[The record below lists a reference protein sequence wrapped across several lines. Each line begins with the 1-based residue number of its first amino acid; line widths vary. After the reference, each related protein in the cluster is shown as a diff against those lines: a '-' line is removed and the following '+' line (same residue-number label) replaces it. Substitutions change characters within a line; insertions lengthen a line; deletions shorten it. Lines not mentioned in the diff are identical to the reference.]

1 MVATVGSIAVAFS
14 ADLRRYE
21 ASLRAGEKS
30 TDRFERNANK
40 ATTGVGQAFL
50 KMGGIAKAGL
60 AGLAAGVVAGG
71 ITGLVSQFGA
81 VANSIARIGDEAKRA
96 GLSNKAFQ
104 ELGYVAKANRIEVD
118 ALTDGMKELSLRAD
132 EYIATGKGSAA
143 ESFQRLGFTVDELKT
158 KLKDP
163 SALFTEI
170 IGKLGQLDKAAQI
183 RIADE
188 LFGGTGGEKF
198 VQLIAQGEQGIKDT
212 IQEAHNLNAVLT
224 DDVIESAAELD
235 RKFNAVATTVGSTL
249 KSAIVS
255 AAESLVDFINA
266 FKGFQFERTAKLD
279 ERMASLGKDRLDV
292 ERQILELKDKQR
304 NGESVGDG
312 IFGTSVGES
321 TYLEAMADYQR
332 RLEAIAAEEQ
342 MIGKIID
349 ERRTAKPPA
358 STWVPP
364 TPPPGGFGSSSGG
377 RDKAAAKAEREA
389 EAVRRLIDELQHEKD
404 LIGATDLER
413 DISNTLRQAGAAAT
427 DDQRAKII
435 SLVTALHAEAEAQ
448 RQAAD
453 AAALYR
459 DIAGGVLN
467 DLRSALSDGKLEWEE
482 LADVALRAL
491 DRIIDKLLNDLLDA
505 LLQVGKAGSG
515 IGGGGMFQSFIGG
528 LLGIGFKEGGFTG
541 HGAAD
546 EPAGVVH
553 RGEVVFSKDDVRRH
567 GGVAAVEA
575 MRKSSARI
583 GSLPGFA
590 KGGAVGSYAAEISE
604 SRFAGISSA
613 AHGLSERLAS
623 SSANLKERDVS
634 ADVRVFVDQ
643 DGNWQAAVERIAEGP
658 AARAASGVA
667 RAVPS
672 IALGAM
678 EQNKSRRTRVIS
690 PRGGF

>member
-40 ATTGVGQAFL
+40 ATTGVGQAFMR
-50 KMGGIAKAGL
+50 MGGLAKAGL
-60 AGLAAGVVAGG
+60 AGLAAGLVAGG
-71 ITGLVSQFGA
+71 VTGIVGQFGA

-143 ESFQRLGFTVDELKT
+143 ESFQRLGFTVDDLKT

-198 VQLIAQGEQGIKDT
+198 VQLISQGEQGIKDT
-212 IQEAHNLNAVLT
+212 IQEAHNLNAVLS

-364 TPPPGGFGSSSGG
+364 KPPPGGFGSSSSGG

-389 EAVRRLIDELQHEKD
+389 EAVRRLIDELEHEKS

-413 DISNTLRQAGAAAT
+413 DVSNTLRQAGAAAT
-427 DDQRAKII
+427 DDQRAKIV

-459 DIAGGVLN
+459 DIAGGVMN

-491 DRIIDKLLNDLLDA
+491 DRIVDKLLNDLLDA
-505 LLQVGKAGSG
+505 IFQVGKAGSG
-515 IGGGGMFQSFIGG
+515 IGGGGGG
-528 LLGIGFKEGGFTG
+528 LFGFLGGMVGEGRTFPGQSCG
-541 HGAAD
+541 RAERVDELAYGVIPDMQDLGSSIVARDSHKLAMPADAVNRNIVGNERVHVLLVPHGLHEVEGIRP
-546 EPAGVVH
+546 EP
-553 RGEVVFSKDDVRRH
+553 
-567 GGVAAVEA
+567 VAA
-575 MRKSSARI
+575 
-583 GSLPGFA
+583 
-590 KGGAVGSYAAEISE
+590 
-604 SRFAGISSA
+604 
-613 AHGLSERLAS
+613 
-623 SSANLKERDVS
+623 
-634 ADVRVFVDQ
+634 
-643 DGNWQAAVERIAEGP
+643 
-658 AARAASGVA
+658 
-667 RAVPS
+667 
-672 IALGAM
+672 
-678 EQNKSRRTRVIS
+678 
-690 PRGGF
+690 